1 MIRRATKNDIAEVA
15 RLMLALWPHHSFEE
29 MRSEAEESMAR
40 PDQAVFLCVEGRPC
54 GFAICSIRRDW
65 VEGSSSSPVGYL
77 EGIYVAPG
85 SRRKGIARGLLSAC
99 QAWAVEQ
106 GCSEFA
112 SDCEVENADSEA
124 FHLHCGF
131 RVVSRIVCFIKPAM
145 EGPTIEGQAAA
156 SPKDGR
162 ASSTRSPRDSEKGRA
177 PLGEEMKMEESDL

>member
-15 RLMLALWPHHSFEE
+15 RLMLALWPHQSVEE
-29 MRSEAEESMAR
+29 MHSEAEKSIAR
-40 PDQAVFLCVEGRPC
+40 PDQAVFLCIEGRPC

-65 VEGSSSSPVGYL
+65 VEGSSTSPVGYL
-77 EGIYVAPG
+77 EGIYVADD

-112 SDCEVENADSEA
+112 SDCEAENADSEA

-131 RVVSRIVCFIKPAM
+131 RVASRIVCFIKPAM
-145 EGPTIEGQAAA
+145 EGQAAA
-156 SPKDGR
+156 SPKQER
-162 ASSTRSPRDSEKGRA
+162 LPSVSSPRDPKKGWVSPGA
-177 PLGEEMKMEESDL
+177 GMKMEDPDL